1 MAIMGTPV
9 NKDYGMADIAA
20 IALHVAE
27 IEDARAHN
35 WFIDLEH
42 GVKLTDLPVRER
54 GARNARMIELLANWA
69 LAKDMITRLE
79 KMPEEQRAAELAKSP
94 KERNFEEL
102 QSQVNRRDGSIWG
115 EEESRPELFQEVL
128 NSQLESVIKGWR
140 SWVAIAGSIMDEGDE
155 MEVTRLFDQ
164 RDRLEYTAIA
174 IEIIQLEYPR
184 MKDVDLKSLRK
195 ALAELDESLKI
206 ALKGRTIPEPYADK
220 TFWWRQ
226 K

>member
-9 NKDYGMADIAA
+9 NKNYGMADIAA
-20 IALHVAE
+20 IALHAAE

-79 KMPEEQRAAELAKSP
+79 KMPEEQRAAELARSP
-94 KERNFEEL
+94 KENFEEL
-102 QSQVNRRDGSIWG
+102 QSQVNGLSGALWG

-128 NSQLESVIKGWR
+128 NSHLESAIKGWR
-140 SWVAIAGSIMDEGDE
+140 SWAAIAGSIMDEGDE
-155 MEVTRLFDQ
+155 MEVTRLFTR
-164 RDRLEYTAIA
+164 RDELEYTAIA
-174 IEIIQLEYPR
+174 IEIIKLEYPR
-184 MKDVDLKSLRK
+184 MRDVDLESFKI
-195 ALAELDESLKI
+195 ALAELDEPLKI
-206 ALKGRTIPEPYADK
+206 ALKGRTIPVPYADK